1 MVNRVQYTIFRILF
15 FSRLLKGFIGGKH
28 ARDAAADDLH
38 IVCARLD
45 KRYTANVQPPGL
57 PMMLMALLPSGIID
71 RLSSPASSPPPAAS
85 AQDGITTKH
94 TTLQVTPG
102 SPTLS
107 TTSTADGG
115 SSPVL
120 PALPAPLINGR
131 ALDLLK
137 TPPTEPRTTSS
148 RYFTASWGSPYPEL
162 SDDSLSVN
170 GRGHRKSLS
179 SDTSEDSPLRR
190 LELHTPFLRP
200 APGFPRSQ
208 TEPALPPAGG
218 VSAAVLINRARR
230 PALGLTE
237 DWIRQHTEAETTE
250 RLNWLSDS
258 NGDSDESSEG
268 GDWVPDELDPRTPT
282 LKNFVERRGNARE
295 YPQHVRQKSTDTL
308 RQADF
313 EGQVQQSPIKMSI
326 TNDSAALDP
335 LGEMPARKSTAR
347 KHVQHSRAQ
356 STTDSL
362 RDILGKAVAANNRNS
377 ISSIPES
384 INSPNGD
391 QESPSEKHTSIL
403 DKELPP
409 PPPEVSEENIA
420 EEGSAENPTE
430 KPAETQEWRAAS
442 LPAPIGG
449 LQELAAPL
457 IAESP
462 SPVLRLK
469 RKVPWRGKNI
479 AILLPLDDERG
490 QKGKAPTPMTPT
502 DVERMLRDWEQ
513 LGYNVAGFNLG
524 NVDVT
529 DTAGVQ
535 GQSRSVWPNVEAILE
550 ERQMGK
556 YRVSIPDR
564 RMWEAY
570 VEERREAKLRA
581 LGVSLGDE
589 DHVSTISPPTSVM
602 SRTASMQYPPLPFSP
617 PIPPSSATSSHV
629 PQHANLFSPAL
640 LPGAGPSTSQSS
652 NVGSVASPASMHAQI
667 YGKFNPRQSI
677 SLVTGE
683 HAIGSPFQYGQQSSP
698 GVWSPQQMLYQP
710 GVARGGS
717 PSLQTLSTFISPGS
731 PFQQDGYFQHADL
744 AMQMQH
750 RQQQLQNQL
759 QLQMNQAP
767 MSRQS
772 SRFQEISEHDGSSTV
787 QKSPSKTP
795 EASQF
800 IRHNASDSLQKEI
813 EDAEY
818 HLEEQMQRELE
829 HEDYSPHSEKGDGI
843 PNLEDLPVKSQ
854 APKVVDLGSSRYADD
869 EGPVLHHPQPHSRGH
884 SLSQR
889 PFGGHEDAPSPELG
903 IFAPPVK
910 LDTTEVENNSS
921 GIGTP
926 LLTNDLSGLSH
937 ERSLSNSSNPWLDSE
952 PFTSEPDKPKGGHAP
967 KPSISKLNVAAPEF
981 KFDPTKAFNPAQ
993 FSFGTGFKPAV
1004 AAPAFM
1010 PPTTSAVHAL
1020 NGSIGSG
1027 AKPTSKI
1034 NVAAPEFKPGQ
1045 STFSF
1050 SSSGPTFRPDAP
1062 AFTPIRAAAES
1073 VGSGQSSTEGS
1084 NPRASIFGKI
1094 DMMGLAGII
1103 RPPKK
1108 SKAVPIIRPDS
1119 AGSANANEDE
1129 PVEDGDGRVSQ
1140 NMARMKRA
1148 KGSQNDADSVPLFA
1162 EPSPEPTLPLQET
1175 SRDQSPP
1182 KEVLPLVPTQ
1192 ANKENTLLEADK
1204 DALRVI
1210 PPSAAALSAVKSV
1223 RKHSI
1228 LQDSPDYD
1236 GKGWAPWELDQA
1248 QQVEQFNNASAFPV
1262 RALSQQESNDQ
1273 NGHANGK
1280 AEEDQKADVL
1290 SVPASVEEKP
1300 KGHKKNS
1307 LSALAKP
1314 FEFSTP
1320 SWFKFGSGSSKS
1332 NQAPAPPVS
1341 RGLSSSRYAASP
1353 SPPPPP
1359 PPAKDKIDSP
1369 EISLRTPEK
1378 TSFQESLPQP
1388 RSPPPYQDEVDVVG
1402 DHEPT
1407 FEEIDA
1413 VMRHMN
1419 EEPSLSIS
1427 RDTDTPRWHQPS
1439 PSGQAQILNEPESS
1453 PIRLQPQNLLRSDA
1467 PSPSPRRFQ
1476 PLPGDRVGQRVFSR
1490 THDDPFVGE
1499 SLVGLAYE
1507 SPVHN
1512 LNPREEIPASDW
1524 DGVLSESEEGKFQ
1537 ARTQFF
1543 DGHVNDLV
1551 GGLLAERLDP
1561 LEKALE
1567 TIQLSLATMAERTPS
1582 SRRTTRSF
1590 SGELPESDA
1599 DDEDDEQEQRRS
1611 TSPRKDSR
1619 KWEKMRSIIK
1629 EVLTTHQSTPVS
1641 QPLIPV
1647 QPSAPLNAQDS
1658 ANVLQVLEEMREQF
1672 GQSMR
1677 LDLRGEDLRNIV
1689 EEAVERRMPATPK
1702 PMVDEVANAK
1712 IAQLEARILELNQK
1726 VVSADEKTEEEI
1738 KNRRAAEDRLA
1749 EVQRLLRISSEEE
1762 DRLREAVNEKD
1773 QKLKTID
1780 ETRSKSTMR
1789 TTLLEA
1795 NVQNAQKSRSE
1806 MANKL
1811 GIVESEL
1818 RQSRQD
1824 AQHWQIEAE
1833 KALDAAKRHNDDAEI
1848 ANEMNAHM
1856 RRTIESLKLQMEESL
1871 RVRESMR
1878 VKLGGLQE
1886 EMARAAREI
1895 SQENAKRAKKEQ
1907 ELIARQEVLDARLQ
1921 AEART
1926 RERLEKEIERLENGE
1941 REGMRAVSDS
1951 KRLETLVSGL
1961 QQELHEAQK
1970 ISMRYQ
1976 REFDEARESGLNE
1989 VQRTRHYMQAE
2000 IEAANNQV
2008 NVVRQDLED
2017 QVSRLRAELDHV
2029 KLEADTAKARNE
2041 MLLEEALETKRK
2053 EVNDLSRKHENE
2065 IDDLQTQHERQLGNA
2080 IEDHQR
2086 SEQQFLERLSLS
2098 SSKVEHLQ
2106 DRVSHLEEKLEI
2118 AKAAAHAAA
2127 QAARSAS
2134 VSSSDAPQRLASK
2147 SITKSMELPEK
2158 ISPQALRESIMVLQE
2173 QLQDREQTIEKL
2185 EQKLSTVDLD
2195 APTKISKRDDEI
2207 TWLRELLAV
2216 RVGDLQDIINIVSE
2230 EDFDP
2235 ATVKDA
2241 AIRLKANL
2249 QMEQQERERAMSG
2262 TGYLPNIAASI
2273 KEAATPRVAQVVG
2286 PMAAAWGNWR
2296 KSQETGSTPSK
2307 ASPQSFLSGL
2317 LTPPASSVRTPTTQ
2331 PTAFNS
2337 TGRRFTAQQLA
2348 NRPSRRQEKM
2358 PAREGP
2364 PSTPPMMRKAS
2375 YDQDAHAGDFSDAGF
2390 YDDENAADVDD
2401 GMFAAAGR

>member
-1 MVNRVQYTIFRILF
+1 
-15 FSRLLKGFIGGKH
+15 
-28 ARDAAADDLH
+28 
-38 IVCARLD
+38 
-45 KRYTANVQPPGL
+45 
-57 PMMLMALLPSGIID
+57 
-71 RLSSPASSPPPAAS
+71 
-85 AQDGITTKH
+85 
-94 TTLQVTPG
+94 VTPG
-102 SPTLS
+102 SPALS

-120 PALPAPLINGR
+120 PQLPAPTINGR
-131 ALDLLK
+131 TLDLLK
-137 TPPTEPRTTSS
+137 TPPTEPRTNSS
-148 RYFTASWGSPYPEL
+148 RYYTASWGSPYPES
-162 SDDSLSVN
+162 SDGPLPAS
-170 GRGHRKSLS
+170 GRDHRKSLS

-200 APGFPRSQ
+200 APGLSRSH
-208 TEPALPPAGG
+208 TEPALAPTTG
-218 VSAAVLINRARR
+218 VSAAVLVNRARR
-230 PALGLTE
+230 PAIGLTE

-250 RLNWLSDS
+250 RLNWLSDGS
-258 NGDSDESSEG
+258 GDSENSSES
-268 GDWVPDELDPRTPT
+268 GDWVPGELDPRTPT
-282 LKNFVERRGNARE
+282 LKNFVERRGNARDRS
-295 YPQHVRQKSTDTL
+295 QHSRQKSTDTL

-313 EGQVQQSPIKMSI
+313 ESHVPQNSAKMSAI
-326 TNDSAALDP
+326 NDSAALDP
-335 LGEMPARKSTAR
+335 LGEIPARKGTAR

-356 STTDSL
+356 SNVESL
-362 RDILGKAVAANNRNS
+362 RDVLGKAVAVNNRNS
-377 ISSIPES
+377 MSSIPES
-384 INSPNGD
+384 INTTNGE
-391 QESPSEKHTSIL
+391 QESPSENPASVL

-409 PPPEVSEENIA
+409 PPPEILEDKA
-420 EEGSAENPTE
+420 
-430 KPAETQEWRAAS
+430 AETQEWRAAS
-442 LPAPIGG
+442 LPVPNGG
-449 LQELAAPL
+449 LPQPDVPV

-469 RKVPWRGKNI
+469 KKLPWKGKNI
-479 AILLPLDDERG
+479 TVLLPLDDERG
-490 QKGKAPTPMTPT
+490 KKGKAPMPMTPT
-502 DVERMLRDWEQ
+502 DVDKMLRDWEQ
-513 LGYNVAGFNLG
+513 LGYNVTGFNLG
-524 NVDVT
+524 NTDVT
-529 DTAGVQ
+529 DTPGVQ
-535 GQSRSVWPNVEAILE
+535 GQSRNVWPNVEAMLD

-556 YRVSIPDR
+556 YRVSIPNPR
-564 RMWEAY
+564 IWEAH
-570 VEERREAKLRA
+570 VAELREAKLRA
-581 LGVSLGDE
+581 LGVSIGGD
-589 DHVSTISPPTSVM
+589 DPVSTVSPPASVM
-602 SRTASMQYPPLPFSP
+602 SRTASVQYPPLPFSP
-617 PIPPSSATSSHV
+617 PIPPSSATSSHA
-629 PQHANLFSPAL
+629 PQHLNIFSPAL

-652 NVGSVASPASMHAQI
+652 NVGSVASPASMHAQM

-677 SLVTGE
+677 SLATGE
-683 HAIGSPFQYGQQSSP
+683 HAIGSPFQYAQQSSP
-698 GVWSPQQMLYQP
+698 GVWSPQQMPYQP
-710 GVARGGS
+710 SLARGGS
-717 PSLQTLSTFISPGS
+717 PSLQNLGAFVSPGS

-750 RQQQLQNQL
+750 RQQLQNQL
-759 QLQMNQAP
+759 QQQMNQVSI
-767 MSRQS
+767 SRQS

-800 IRHNASDSLQKEI
+800 IRQNASDSLQFD
-813 EDAEY
+813 DAEY
-818 HLEEQMQRELE
+818 HLEEQMQRQME
-829 HEDYSPHSEKGDGI
+829 HEDYSPHSEKGDSI
-843 PNLEDLPVKSQ
+843 HSLEDLPVQ
-854 APKVVDLGSSRYADD
+854 PQIPKVVGLGSSRYADD

-884 SLSQR
+884 SLSKR
-889 PFGGHEDAPSPELG
+889 PFGDHEDAPSPELG
-903 IFAPPVK
+903 IFAQPVK
-910 LDTTEVENNSS
+910 LDTPEVENNSS
-921 GIGTP
+921 GIDTP

-937 ERSLSNSSNPWLDSE
+937 ERSFSNSSNPWLDSE
-952 PFTSEPDKPKGGHAP
+952 PLTSEPDKPKRGHVP

-981 KFDPTKAFNPAQ
+981 KFDPTKAFNPANFHFGGE
-993 FSFGTGFKPAV
+993 FSPAV
-1004 AAPAFM
+1004 SANPSFVAPTM
-1010 PPTTSAVHAL
+1010 SATHSL
-1020 NGSIGSG
+1020 GGSVGGG
-1027 AKPTSKI
+1027 AKPASKI

-1045 STFSF
+1045 SVFNF

-1062 AFTPIRAAAES
+1062 PFNPIRPTAEY
-1073 VGSGQSSTEGS
+1073 VGSGQSGTEGS
-1084 NPRASIFGKI
+1084 NPRTSLFGRI
-1094 DMMGLAGII
+1094 DVMALAGIVK
-1103 RPPKK
+1103 PTKK
-1108 SKAVPIIRPDS
+1108 SKAVPIVRPDS
-1119 AGSANANEDE
+1119 AGDAKANEDE
-1129 PVEDGDGRVSQ
+1129 PTEDQDGHITRGAGS
-1140 NMARMKRA
+1140 MKRA
-1148 KGSQNDADSVPLFA
+1148 KGSRTDGDSVPLFA
-1162 EPSPEPTLPLQET
+1162 KPSPEPDLPLQIT
-1175 SRDQSPP
+1175 NRDQSPP
-1182 KEVLPLVPTQ
+1182 KESLPAAPTHTDG
-1192 ANKENTLLEADK
+1192 ENIPLEPDK
-1204 DALRVI
+1204 DALRVV
-1210 PPSAAALSAVKSV
+1210 PPSAAALSAVKSL
-1223 RKHSI
+1223 RTHSI

-1236 GKGWAPWELDQA
+1236 GKGWAPWEIEQP
-1248 QQVEQFNNASAFPV
+1248 QQLEQFNNSSAYPV
-1262 RALSQQESNDQ
+1262 QAPSQEESKGQ
-1273 NGHANGK
+1273 NGQINGK
-1280 AEEDQKADVL
+1280 GEDSPKTSMPSAPAPAEEK
-1290 SVPASVEEKP
+1290 

-1314 FEFSTP
+1314 FEFTTP
-1320 SWFKFGSGSSKS
+1320 SWLRFGSSSSVPK
-1332 NQAPAPPVS
+1332 QAPAPDPAPVS
-1341 RGLSSSRYAASP
+1341 GGLSSSRYAASP
-1353 SPPPPP
+1353 SP
-1359 PPAKDKIDSP
+1359 AKDNPESP
-1369 EISLRTPEK
+1369 EVSLRTPEK
-1378 TSFQESLPQP
+1378 MSFQESLPQP
-1388 RSPPPYQDEVDVVG
+1388 QSPPPYQDDVEVVG
-1402 DHEPT
+1402 DREPT

-1419 EEPSLSIS
+1419 EEPDLSVN
-1427 RDTDTPRWHQPS
+1427 RETDTPRWHQQS
-1439 PSGQAQILNEPESS
+1439 PNRQSQMFNEPESS
-1453 PIRLQPQNLLRSDA
+1453 PIRLQAQNLLRSDA

-1490 THDDPFVGE
+1490 THDDPFIE
-1499 SLVGLAYE
+1499 EPLVGMAYE

-1512 LNPREEIPASDW
+1512 LNPQEGLPASDW
-1524 DGVLSESEEGKFQ
+1524 DDVLSESEEGKFQ

-1543 DGHVNDLV
+1543 DNHVNDLV

-1561 LEKALE
+1561 LEKTLD
-1567 TIQLSLATMAERTPS
+1567 TIQLSLATMAARTPQ
-1582 SRRTTRSF
+1582 SRRTRRSF

-1611 TSPRKDSR
+1611 TSPRKDNR
-1619 KWEKMRSIIK
+1619 KWEKMRSIVK
-1629 EVLTTHQSTPVS
+1629 EALAAHQPAAVAQS
-1641 QPLIPV
+1641 
-1647 QPSAPLNAQDS
+1647 SASLNAQES
-1658 ANVLQVLEEMREQF
+1658 SNVLQVLEEMREQF

-1702 PMVDEVANAK
+1702 PVVDEAANAK
-1712 IAQLEARILELNQK
+1712 IAQLEARVLELSQK
-1726 VVSADEKTEEEI
+1726 AVSADEKTEEEI

-1762 DRLREAVNEKD
+1762 VRLREALDERD

-1780 ETRSKSTMR
+1780 DTRSKSTMR

-1795 NVQNAQKSRSE
+1795 NIQNAQKTQSE

-1811 GIVESEL
+1811 NIVENEL
-1818 RQSRQD
+1818 RQARQD

-1833 KALDAAKRHNDDAEI
+1833 KALEAAKRHNDDAEI
-1848 ANEMNAHM
+1848 ANETNAHM

-1871 RVRESMR
+1871 RVRENMR

-1941 REGMRAVSDS
+1941 REGMRAVSES

-1961 QQELHEAQK
+1961 QQELHETQK
-1970 ISMRYQ
+1970 TSMRYQ
-1976 REFDEARESGLNE
+1976 REFEEARESGLSE
-1989 VQRTRHYMQAE
+1989 VQRTRHYLQAE

-2029 KLEADTAKARNE
+2029 KLEADTAKARSE
-2041 MLLEEALETKRK
+2041 MLLEEAVETKRK
-2053 EVNDLSRKHENE
+2053 ELDYINRKHENE
-2065 IDDLQTQHERQLGNA
+2065 VEDLQTRHERQLGNA

-2086 SEQQFLERLSLS
+2086 SEQQLLERLSLS
-2098 SSKVEHLQ
+2098 SSKMEHLQ
-2106 DRVSHLEEKLEI
+2106 DRATHLEERLEI

-2134 VSSSDAPQRLASK
+2134 VSSSDAPQRVASK
-2147 SITKSMELPEK
+2147 SITKGMELPEK

-2173 QLQDREQTIEKL
+2173 QLQEREQTIEKL

-2195 APTKISKRDDEI
+2195 APNKISKRDDEI

-2216 RVGDLQDIINIVSE
+2216 RVGDLQDIINTVSE

-2262 TGYLPNIAASI
+2262 AGYLPNIAASI

-2348 NRPSRRQEKM
+2348 NRSSKRQEKM
-2358 PAREGP
+2358 PARDDP
-2364 PSTPPMMRKAS
+2364 PATPPMMRKAS

-2390 YDDENAADVDD
+2390 YDDDESAADVDD

>member
-1 MVNRVQYTIFRILF
+1 VVLIVILH
-15 FSRLLKGFIGGKH
+15 L
-28 ARDAAADDLH
+28 A
-38 IVCARLD
+38 
-45 KRYTANVQPPGL
+45 
-57 PMMLMALLPSGIID
+57 IID

-85 AQDGITTKH
+85 AQDGITTKRAA
-94 TTLQVTPG
+94 LQVTPG
-102 SPTLS
+102 SPALS

-120 PALPAPLINGR
+120 PQLPAPTINGR
-131 ALDLLK
+131 TLDLLK
-137 TPPTEPRTTSS
+137 TPPAEPRTTSS

-162 SDDSLSVN
+162 SDGPLPSN
-170 GRGHRKSLS
+170 GSGHRKSLS

-208 TEPALPPAGG
+208 TEPALAPATG
-218 VSAAVLINRARR
+218 VSAAVLVNRARR
-230 PALGLTE
+230 PARGLTE

-258 NGDSDESSEG
+258 NGDSEDSSEG
-268 GDWVPDELDPRTPT
+268 GDWAPDELDPRTPT
-282 LKNFVERRGNARE
+282 LKNFVERRGNARDN
-295 YPQHVRQKSTDTL
+295 PQHARQKSTDTL

-313 EGQVQQSPIKMSI
+313 EGDIQESSAKMST

-335 LGEMPARKSTAR
+335 LGEIPARKSTAR
-347 KHVQHSRAQ
+347 KHMQHSRAP
-356 STTDSL
+356 SNTEAL
-362 RDILGKAVAANNRNS
+362 RDVLGKAVAANNRNS
-377 ISSIPES
+377 MSSLPES
-384 INSPNGD
+384 INTQNGE
-391 QESPSEKHTSIL
+391 QESPLEKPASVL

-409 PPPEVSEENIA
+409 PPLEVLE
-420 EEGSAENPTE
+420 E

-442 LPAPIGG
+442 LPAPTRG
-449 LQELAAPL
+449 LQELAVPL

-469 RKVPWRGKNI
+469 KKIPWKGKNI
-479 AILLPLDDERG
+479 TILLPLDDERG

-513 LGYNVAGFNLG
+513 LGYNVTGFNLG
-524 NVDVT
+524 ITDVT
-529 DTAGVQ
+529 DTAEGQ
-535 GQSRSVWPNVEAILE
+535 GQSRSVWPNVEAMLE

-570 VEERREAKLRA
+570 VEELREATLRA
-581 LGVSLGDE
+581 LGVSLGD
-589 DHVSTISPPTSVM
+589 DDPVSTVSPPISVM
-602 SRTASMQYPPLPFSP
+602 SRTASMQYPALPFSP
-617 PIPPSSATSSHV
+617 PIPPSSATSSHT
-629 PQHANLFSPAL
+629 PQHPNLFSPAL

-652 NVGSVASPASMHAQI
+652 NVGSVASPASMHAQM

-677 SLVTGE
+677 SLATGE
-683 HAIGSPFQYGQQSSP
+683 HAIGSPFQYAQQASP
-698 GVWSPQQMLYQP
+698 GWSPQQMLYQP
-710 GVARGGS
+710 GLARGGS
-717 PSLQTLSTFISPGS
+717 PSLQNLGAFISPGS
-731 PFQQDGYFQHADL
+731 PFQQDSYFQHADL

-759 QLQMNQAP
+759 QQMNQAP
-767 MSRQS
+767 ISRQS

-813 EDAEY
+813 DDAEY
-818 HLEEQMQRELE
+818 HLEDQIQRQLE
-829 HEDYSPHSEKGDGI
+829 HEDYSPHSEKGDSI
-843 PNLEDLPVKSQ
+843 ANLEDLPVQSQ
-854 APKVVDLGSSRYADD
+854 VPKVVGLGSSRYADS

-889 PFGGHEDAPSPELG
+889 PFGNHEDAPSPELG
-903 IFAPPVK
+903 IFAQPVK
-910 LDTTEVENNSS
+910 LDTPEVENNSS

-937 ERSLSNSSNPWLDSE
+937 ERSFSNSSNPWLDSE
-952 PFTSEPDKPKGGHAP
+952 PLTSEPDKPKRGHAP

-993 FSFGTGFKPAV
+993 FSFGVGFQPAV
-1004 AAPAFM
+1004 AAPSFM
-1010 PPTTSAVHAL
+1010 PPITTAIHSV
-1020 NGSIGSG
+1020 NGSIGVS
-1027 AKPTSKI
+1027 AKPACKI

-1045 STFSF
+1045 SVFSF
-1050 SSSGPTFRPDAP
+1050 SSSGPKFRPDAP
-1062 AFTPIRAAAES
+1062 AFTPIRPAAES
-1073 VGSGQSSTEGS
+1073 VGSGQSGTEGS
-1084 NPRASIFGKI
+1084 NPRTSIFGKI
-1094 DMMGLAGII
+1094 DMMGLADIVK
-1103 RPPKK
+1103 PPKK

-1119 AGSANANEDE
+1119 AGNTKVEEDE
-1129 PVEDGDGRVSQ
+1129 PTEDQDGRITQ
-1140 NMARMKRA
+1140 GAGRMKRA
-1148 KGSQNDADSVPLFA
+1148 KGSRNDGDSVPLFA

-1182 KEVLPLVPTQ
+1182 KEVLPVVSTQ
-1192 ANKENTLLEADK
+1192 ADKENVPLETDK
-1204 DALRVI
+1204 DSLRVV
-1210 PPSAAALSAVKSV
+1210 PPSAAALSAVKSL
-1223 RKHSI
+1223 RSHSL

-1236 GKGWAPWELDQA
+1236 GKGWAPWEFEQP
-1248 QQVEQFNNASAFPV
+1248 QQVEQFNNASAYPV
-1262 RALSQQESNDQ
+1262 RAPSQLELKDQ
-1273 NGHANGK
+1273 NGHVNGK
-1280 AEEDQKADVL
+1280 GDETPQTDVP
-1290 SVPASVEEKP
+1290 SAPAPVEEKP

-1314 FEFSTP
+1314 FDFSAP
-1320 SWFKFGSGSSKS
+1320 SWFKFGSSSSVPK
-1332 NQAPAPPVS
+1332 QAPAPAPVNG
-1341 RGLSSSRYAASP
+1341 GLSSSRYAASP

-1359 PPAKDKIDSP
+1359 PSEDDLDSP
-1369 EISLRTPEK
+1369 EVSLRTPEK
-1378 TSFQESLPQP
+1378 ASFQESLPQP
-1388 RSPPPYQDEVDVVG
+1388 QSPPSYQDEVEVG
-1402 DHEPT
+1402 GDREPT

-1419 EEPSLSIS
+1419 EEPDLSIN
-1427 RDTDTPRWHQPS
+1427 RDADTPRWHQPS
-1439 PSGQAQILNEPESS
+1439 PSRQAQTFNEPESS
-1453 PIRLQPQNLLRSDA
+1453 PIRIQPQNLLRSDA

-1476 PLPGDRVGQRVFSR
+1476 PLPGDHVGQRVFSR
-1490 THDDPFVGE
+1490 THDDPFIGE

-1507 SPVHN
+1507 SPIHN
-1512 LNPREEIPASDW
+1512 LNPQGDLPASDW
-1524 DGVLSESEEGKFQ
+1524 DDVLSESEEGKFQ

-1543 DGHVNDLV
+1543 DNHVNDLV

-1567 TIQLSLATMAERTPS
+1567 TIQLSLATMAARTPS
-1582 SRRTTRSF
+1582 SRRTRRSF

-1599 DDEDDEQEQRRS
+1599 DDEDEEEQRRS
-1611 TSPRKDSR
+1611 TSPRKDNR
-1619 KWEKMRSIIK
+1619 KWEKMRSIVK
-1629 EVLTTHQSTPVS
+1629 EALNVHQPTPVA
-1641 QPLIPV
+1641 
-1647 QPSAPLNAQDS
+1647 QPSAPLVTQES
-1658 ANVLQVLEEMREQF
+1658 TNVLQVLEEMREQF

-1712 IAQLEARILELNQK
+1712 IAQLEARVLELSQK
-1726 VVSADEKTEEEI
+1726 AVSSDEKTEEEI

-1762 DRLREAVNEKD
+1762 DRLREALDEKD

-1780 ETRSKSTMR
+1780 DTRLKSTMR
-1789 TTLLEA
+1789 TSLLEA
-1795 NVQNAQKSRSE
+1795 NAQNAQKSQTE

-1811 GIVESEL
+1811 GIVENDL
-1818 RQSRQD
+1818 RQARQD

-1833 KALDAAKRHNDDAEI
+1833 KALEAAKRHNDDAEI
-1848 ANEMNAHM
+1848 ANETNAHM
-1856 RRTIESLKLQMEESL
+1856 LRTIESLKLQMEESL

-1878 VKLGGLQE
+1878 VKLGSLQE

-1926 RERLEKEIERLENGE
+1926 RERLEKEIERLESGE
-1941 REGMRAVSDS
+1941 REGMRAVSES

-1970 ISMRYQ
+1970 TSLRYQ
-1976 REFDEARESGLNE
+1976 REFDEARESGLSE

-2029 KLEADTAKARNE
+2029 RLEADTAKERSE
-2041 MLLEEALETKRK
+2041 MLLEEAVETKRK
-2053 EVNDLSRKHENE
+2053 ELDDLSRRHENE
-2065 IDDLQTQHERQLGNA
+2065 VEDLQTRHERQLGNA

-2086 SEQQFLERLSLS
+2086 SEQQLLERLSLS
-2098 SSKVEHLQ
+2098 SAKMEHLQ
-2106 DRVSHLEEKLEI
+2106 DRVTHLEERLEI
-2118 AKAAAHAAA
+2118 AKTAAHAAA

-2134 VSSSDAPQRLASK
+2134 VSTSDAHQKIASRA
-2147 SITKSMELPEK
+2147 IAKSMELPEK

-2173 QLQDREQTIEKL
+2173 QLQDREQTIEQL
-2185 EQKLSTVDLD
+2185 EQKLSTVDLE
-2195 APTKISKRDDEI
+2195 APSKISKRDDEI

-2216 RVGDLQDIINIVSE
+2216 RVGDLQDIINTVSE
-2230 EDFDP
+2230 EDFNP

-2286 PMAAAWGNWR
+2286 PVAAAWGNWR

-2331 PTAFNS
+2331 PTAFKS

-2358 PAREGP
+2358 PARDGP
-2364 PSTPPMMRKAS
+2364 PATPPMMRKAS
-2375 YDQDAHAGDFSDAGF
+2375 YDQDAQAGDFSDAGF
-2390 YDDENAADVDD
+2390 YDDDESAADVND
-2401 GMFAAAGR
+2401 GMFAAGR

>member
-1 MVNRVQYTIFRILF
+1 VLIVF
-15 FSRLLKGFIGGKH
+15 
-28 ARDAAADDLH
+28 LH
-38 IVCARLD
+38 LG
-45 KRYTANVQPPGL
+45 T
-57 PMMLMALLPSGIID
+57 ID
-71 RLSSPASSPPPAAS
+71 RLSSPVSSPPPAAS
-85 AQDGITTKH
+85 AQDGITSNSAA
-94 TTLQVTPG
+94 LRVTPG

-107 TTSTADGG
+107 TTSTADEG

-120 PALPAPLINGR
+120 PPLPAPVINGR
-131 ALDLLK
+131 TLDLLK
-137 TPPTEPRTTSS
+137 TPPTEPRTNGS
-148 RYFTASWGSPYPEL
+148 RYFTASWGSPYPES
-162 SDDSLSVN
+162 SDGPLPANSRD
-170 GRGHRKSLS
+170 HRKSLS
-179 SDTSEDSPLRR
+179 SDTSEDSPLRY

-200 APGFPRSQ
+200 APGHPRSQ
-208 TEPALPPAGG
+208 TEPALAPPSG
-218 VSAAVLINRARR
+218 VSATVLLNRARR

-237 DWIRQHTEAETTE
+237 DWIRQHTDAETTE

-258 NGDSDESSEG
+258 NADSEDSSEG
-268 GDWVPDELDPRTPT
+268 GDWVPDELDLRTPT
-282 LKNFVERRGNARE
+282 LKNFIERRGNVRE
-295 YPQHVRQKSTDTL
+295 HPQHRRQKSTDTL

-313 EGQVQQSPIKMSI
+313 EDDTQRSPLKMS
-326 TNDSAALDP
+326 TTADSAALDP

-347 KHVQHSRAQ
+347 KHVQHSRGQ
-356 STTDSL
+356 SNTESL

-384 INSPNGD
+384 INTQNGD
-391 QESPSEKHTSIL
+391 QVSPLEKPASVL

-409 PPPEVSEENIA
+409 PPPEASEERVT
-420 EEGSAENPTE
+420 EGKTPEE
-430 KPAETQEWRAAS
+430 KPAETQEWLAAS
-442 LPAPIGG
+442 LPAPTGG
-449 LQELAAPL
+449 LQELVVPL
-457 IAESP
+457 TAESP

-469 RKVPWRGKNI
+469 KKVPWKGKNI

-490 QKGKAPTPMTPT
+490 RKGKPPTPMTPT
-502 DVERMLRDWEQ
+502 DVERMLREWEQ
-513 LGYNVAGFNLG
+513 LGYNVTGFNLG
-524 NVDVT
+524 NADVT
-529 DTAGVQ
+529 DTAEVQ
-535 GQSRSVWPNVEAILE
+535 GQSRSVWPNVEAMLE

-570 VEERREAKLRA
+570 VEELREAKLRA

-589 DHVSTISPPTSVM
+589 DPVSTLSPPTSVM

-617 PIPPSSATSSHV
+617 PIPPSSATSSHA
-629 PQHANLFSPAL
+629 PQHPNVFSPAL

-652 NVGSVASPASMHAQI
+652 NVGSVASPASMHAQM

-677 SLVTGE
+677 SVSTGE
-683 HAIGSPFQYGQQSSP
+683 HATGSPFQFPAQSSP
-698 GVWSPQQMLYQP
+698 GVWSPQQMLYQS
-710 GVARGGS
+710 GLARGGS
-717 PSLQTLSTFISPGS
+717 PSVQNLGAFVSPGS
-731 PFQQDGYFQHADL
+731 PFQQDGYFQHADI
-744 AMQMQH
+744 AMQLQH

-759 QLQMNQAP
+759 QQQMNQAP
-767 MSRQS
+767 ISRQS

-795 EASQF
+795 EPSQF

-818 HLEEQMQRELE
+818 HLEKQMERDLE
-829 HEDYSPHSEKGDGI
+829 HEDYSPHSEKGDSI
-843 PNLEDLPVKSQ
+843 ANLEDLSIQSQ
-854 APKVVDLGSSRYADD
+854 APKVVGLGSSRYADD

-889 PFGGHEDAPSPELG
+889 PFSDHDDAPSPELG
-903 IFAPPVK
+903 IFAQPIK
-910 LDTTEVENNSS
+910 LDTPEEENVSS

-937 ERSLSNSSNPWLDSE
+937 ERSFSNSSNPWLDSE
-952 PFTSEPDKPKGGHAP
+952 PMTSEPDRPKLGHAS

-993 FSFGTGFKPAV
+993 FSFGTGFQPAV
-1004 AAPAFM
+1004 AAPSFM
-1010 PPTTSAVHAL
+1010 PPTISAIHSL
-1020 NGSIGSG
+1020 NGSTFGG
-1027 AKPTSKI
+1027 ATKPTSKI
-1034 NVAAPEFKPGQ
+1034 NVDAPEFKPGQ

-1050 SSSGPTFRPDAP
+1050 SSTGPIFRPDAP
-1062 AFTPIRAAAES
+1062 AFTPIKPAAES
-1073 VGSGQSSTEGS
+1073 VGSGQSGTEGS
-1084 NPRASIFGKI
+1084 NPRTSIFGKI
-1094 DMMGLAGII
+1094 DMMGLAGIVK
-1103 RPPKK
+1103 PPKK

-1119 AGSANANEDE
+1119 ASNAKVEEEETNED
-1129 PVEDGDGRVSQ
+1129 VDGRITQGVG
-1140 NMARMKRA
+1140 RMKRA
-1148 KGSQNDADSVPLFA
+1148 KGLRNDGDSVPLFA
-1162 EPSPEPTLPLQET
+1162 PSPEADLPLQEAR
-1175 SRDQSPP
+1175 RDQSPP
-1182 KEVLPLVPTQ
+1182 KEALQVVPMQ
-1192 ANKENTLLEADK
+1192 ANKENTPVEADK
-1204 DALRVI
+1204 DALRVV
-1210 PPSAAALSAVKSV
+1210 PPSAAALSAVKSLHP
-1223 RKHSI
+1223 HSI

-1236 GKGWAPWELDQA
+1236 GKGWAPWEIERP
-1248 QQVEQFNNASAFPV
+1248 QQVEQSNASVFPV
-1262 RALSQQESNDQ
+1262 RAPSQLELRDQ
-1273 NGHANGK
+1273 NGHINGK
-1280 AEEDQKADVL
+1280 PESPK
-1290 SVPASVEEKP
+1290 VEELP
-1300 KGHKKNS
+1300 VPTPVEENQKGHKKNS

-1314 FEFSTP
+1314 FEFSAP
-1320 SWFKFGSGSSKS
+1320 SWFRFGSSSSTPK
-1332 NQAPAPPVS
+1332 QAPAPAPIQT
-1341 RGLSSSRYAASP
+1341 RGGLSSSRYAASP
-1353 SPPPPP
+1353 SPPPPT
-1359 PPAKDKIDSP
+1359 PPAKDELGSP

-1378 TSFQESLPQP
+1378 TSLQGSLPQP
-1388 RSPPPYQDEVDVVG
+1388 QSPPPYQDDAEAIG
-1402 DHEPT
+1402 DREPT

-1419 EEPSLSIS
+1419 EEPELSIS

-1439 PSGQAQILNEPESS
+1439 PNRQAQILNEPESS
-1453 PIRLQPQNLLRSDA
+1453 PLRIQPQNLLRSDA

-1476 PLPGDRVGQRVFSR
+1476 PLPGDRAGQRVFSR
-1490 THDDPFVGE
+1490 THDDPFVAD
-1499 SLVGLAYE
+1499 SLVGMAYE

-1512 LNPREEIPASDW
+1512 LNPRDDLPASDW
-1524 DGVLSESEEGKFQ
+1524 DDVLSESEEGKFQ
-1537 ARTQFF
+1537 ARTLFF
-1543 DGHVNDLV
+1543 DNHVNDLV

-1567 TIQLSLATMAERTPS
+1567 TIQHSLVTIAERTPS
-1582 SRRTTRSF
+1582 DRRTRRSF

-1599 DDEDDEQEQRRS
+1599 DDEDDEQEKRRS
-1611 TSPRKDSR
+1611 TSPRKDNR
-1619 KWEKMRSIIK
+1619 KWEKMRSIMK
-1629 EVLTTHQSTPVS
+1629 ETLAAHQPAPVAQLPAPAEQSTV
-1641 QPLIPV
+1641 
-1647 QPSAPLNAQDS
+1647 PLNAQES
-1658 ANVLQVLEEMREQF
+1658 ADVLRVLEEMREQF

-1689 EEAVERRMPATPK
+1689 EEAVERRMPPTPK
-1702 PMVDEVANAK
+1702 PMVGEAANAK
-1712 IAQLEARILELNQK
+1712 IAQLEARVLELSQK
-1726 VVSADEKTEEEI
+1726 AVSADEKTEKEI

-1762 DRLREAVNEKD
+1762 DRLREALDEKD
-1773 QKLKTID
+1773 QKLKSND
-1780 ETRSKSTMR
+1780 DTRTKSTMR
-1789 TTLLEA
+1789 TTMLEA
-1795 NVQNAQKSRSE
+1795 NFQNAQKSQTE

-1811 GIVESEL
+1811 GIVENEL
-1818 RQSRQD
+1818 RQARQD
-1824 AQHWQIEAE
+1824 TQHWQIEAE
-1833 KALDAAKRHNDDAEI
+1833 KALEAAKRHNDDAEI
-1848 ANEMNAHM
+1848 ANETNSHM
-1856 RRTIESLKLQMEESL
+1856 RRTIESLKLQIEESL
-1871 RVRESMR
+1871 RLRESMK

-1941 REGMRAVSDS
+1941 REGMRAVNES
-1951 KRLETLVSGL
+1951 KRLEALVSGL

-1970 ISMRYQ
+1970 TSMRYQ
-1976 REFDEARESGLNE
+1976 REFEEARESGLSE
-1989 VQRTRHYMQAE
+1989 VQRTRHSLQAE
-2000 IEAANNQV
+2000 IEAANHKV

-2017 QVSRLRAELDHV
+2017 EVSRLRAELDHV
-2029 KLEADTAKARNE
+2029 RLESDTAKAKNE
-2041 MLLEEALETKRK
+2041 MLLEEVVETKRK
-2053 EVNDLSRKHENE
+2053 ELDDLTLKHENE
-2065 IDDLQTQHERQLGNA
+2065 LEDLQTRHERQLGNA
-2080 IEDHQR
+2080 IEDQQR
-2086 SEQQFLERLSLS
+2086 SEQQYLERLSLS

-2106 DRVSHLEEKLEI
+2106 DRVTHLEEKLEI
-2118 AKAAAHAAA
+2118 AKAAALAAA
-2127 QAARSAS
+2127 QAARSTS
-2134 VSSSDAPQRLASK
+2134 VSSSDAPHRVASK
-2147 SITKSMELPEK
+2147 SITKGMELPEK

-2216 RVGDLQDIINIVSE
+2216 RVGDLQDIINTVSE

-2317 LTPPASSVRTPTTQ
+2317 LTPPTSSMRTPTQ

-2348 NRPSRRQEKM
+2348 NRPSQRQEKM
-2358 PAREGP
+2358 PARDGP

-2390 YDDENAADVDD
+2390 YDDDESAADVDD
-2401 GMFAAAGR
+2401 GMFATATGR